1 MKQKTRILIYILIA
15 AAVVVLGVL
24 GVLSMR
30 GGGSGD
36 ISEHIDLGRKYLIE
50 LSYDKAVIEFT
61 EAINIDPN
69 NVDAYL
75 GLAEAYEKIG
85 DIPKAIEWLEK
96 GFSITGDPQIKEM
109 LDRLRTLVDSD
120 SSAVTESETAPPEET
135 TVTETVTEMSSEVR
149 VPYLLGMTEER
160 AIKTCESVGL
170 KCEVS
175 YAGSDKAEKG
185 CVFGQAIAAGTMVD
199 RGASVPVEV
208 SEGSVINVELAAE
221 NLEFDYLAEFEES
234 GWAFAVK
241 GNVGGY
247 VNTEG
252 RFVEVYDNVPAKED
266 EWSTYWAWSDGIGFK
281 EGSGDWFNF
290 DSPFMVSIEG
300 IYPYYNGS
308 KWGYANINTGE
319 VISECKYDTV
329 TAFNCGRGLAGI
341 KEAYEYTYSIIDEKG
356 KEVKTGIKGSDLT
369 NGFINNIAIIDLN
382 FKSNM
387 YDINGNIIQSNIVSQ
402 VYGGTFLYKKD
413 CAIVFQVESKYLVI
427 TPDLKVCALTDLPYA
442 IDVCCISSEYIM
454 FRDNYENKFFIVNYN
469 ENCKVVG
476 QYNTDLSW
484 FNTMIGTNC
493 IARGESESSGW
504 SLYDFNGNKLIAD
517 DFEFMGNPRFDL
529 ISVKKN
535 NKFGFIDRNGNLA
548 IDFKIDSDN
557 IIWLFTNDENTKL
570 ISVLCAIDGNL
581 VLIDNTGNIYYEFIG
596 NFVDTT
602 KSNIITEK
610 DGKYFIYSLDD

>member
-1 MKQKTRILIYILIA
+1 M
-15 AAVVVLGVL
+15 
-24 GVLSMR
+24 LSMR

-36 ISEHIDLGRKYLIE
+36 ISEHIDPGRKYLIE

-135 TVTETVTEMSSEVR
+135 TVTESVREMSNEVR

-160 AIKTCESVGL
+160 AIMTCESVGL
-170 KCEVS
+170 KCEIS

-208 SEGSVINVELAAE
+208 SEGSVLNVELTAE

-252 RFVEVYDNVPAKED
+252 RFVEVYDNVPARED
-266 EWSTYWAWSDGIGFK
+266 DWSTYWAWSDGLGLIEADSEFFYFEFPFK
-281 EGSGDWFNF
+281 
-290 DSPFMVSIEG
+290 VSDEG
-300 IYPYYNGS
+300 IYPYYNGN
-308 KWGYANINTGE
+308 KWGYANINTGD
-319 VISECKYDTV
+319 VISKCKYDTV

-341 KEAYEYTYSIIDEKG
+341 DNNSYLSIQYLFSIIDSNGNEIGDKI
-356 KEVKTGIKGSDLT
+356 TGRALT
-369 NGFINNIAIIDLN
+369 SGYINNIAIIGDYSE
-382 FKSNM
+382 SNM
-387 YDINGNIIQSNIVSQ
+387 YDINGNIIERDIFTQISGGQFTYGNNAITYQVGSVISPIYLINPSLEKTVLIKPESAFDYSISGFKTDANYAFYSDSTDKSCGIIDKDGNILCSGKKWNKVFYFQ
-402 VYGGTFLYKKD
+402 GDNTTFVKD
-413 CAIVFQVESKYLVI
+413 EIGWYM
-427 TPDLKVCALTDLPYA
+427 
-442 IDVCCISSEYIM
+442 ID
-454 FRDNYENKFFIVNYN
+454 K
-469 ENCKVVG
+469 
-476 QYNTDLSW
+476 
-484 FNTMIGTNC
+484 
-493 IARGESESSGW
+493 
-504 SLYDFNGNKLIAD
+504 NGNRIGDEYYEDAD
-517 DFEFMGNPRFDL
+517 NVYLGYAA
-529 ISVKKN
+529 VKKN
-535 NKFGFIDRNGNLA
+535 GKWGAVNSKNELNIDYKYDEFLNYHLKFNDIIVILFKQDDRIVAVDNNGMEY
-548 IDFKIDSDN
+548 
-557 IIWLFTNDENTKL
+557 TN
-570 ISVLCAIDGNL
+570 
-581 VLIDNTGNIYYEFIG
+581 FIG
-596 NFVDTT
+596 NFVDVS